1 MTIQNIHKRSYLFLL
16 DFQVDL
22 GFQGNRC
29 VQAVQARRG
38 ILGCQEG
45 LEDQVVRESCCDIQ
59 KESGWASCQFCSS
72 DLQKKKN
79 QTDLHYISVLT
90 TSNFLKDLEK
100 VFSLF
105 TSCSQTCL
113 AMERIMFWDAKS
125 PWKTKTWTWRDCCS
139 YWWCFFYRCMVIQS
153 NETHTLSPFSP
164 LRPTAPC

>member
-1 MTIQNIHKRSYLFLL
+1 MTIENIHKRSYLFLL

-29 VQAVQARRG
+29 VRAVQALRG
-38 ILGCQEG
+38 ILGYQEG

-72 DLQKKKN
+72 DLQMKKKIRQIWITFLFRRL
-79 QTDLHYISVLT
+79 QTSI
-90 TSNFLKDLEK
+90 NFLKDLEK
-100 VFSLF
+100 FFSLF

-125 PWKTKTWTWRDCCS
+125 PWKTKKWTWRDCCS
-139 YWWCFFYRCMVIQS
+139 YWWCITTGVWWFNQMKHIPS
-153 NETHTLSPFSP
+153 LLS
-164 LRPTAPC
+164 LL